1 MDTAMEKQIRW
12 GVLSTAKIGLKAV
25 IPAIGRSRNGVVAA
39 LASRSL
45 QSARDAAATAGIPL
59 AFGSYEDLLDSRD
72 VDAVYIPLPNALHKE
87 WTIRAAEHGKHVLCE
102 KPLALNA
109 GEAKEMIAA
118 AQANHVLLMEAFMYR
133 FHPQFAKLRTLIA
146 DGTIGELRVIRS
158 AFGFGLQDSHN
169 IRLNPELG
177 GGALMDVGCYCVHM
191 SRLVAGTEPDEVFA
205 QAVTGATG
213 VDEAMTAILHFP
225 HDVLAHF
232 DCSFRTDY
240 RESLEVQGTA
250 RRVDLARPIK
260 PGFRAAEIYMR
271 YDETNEAAPRSAL
284 ITAAAANHYRLMVE
298 YFAGAAIEGRTLNA
312 ETRDALCNMRVVDA
326 LYESARTGRQVAVP
340 Q

>member
-1 MDTAMEKQIRW
+1 MASWPPWPAARSNPPGTPLPPRAFHWHLARTRTC
-12 GVLSTAKIGLKAV
+12 ST
-25 IPAIGRSRNGVVAA
+25 R
-39 LASRSL
+39 
-45 QSARDAAATAGIPL
+45 ATW
-59 AFGSYEDLLDSRD
+59 
-72 VDAVYIPLPNALHKE
+72 DAVYIPLPNALHKE

-158 AFGFGLQDSHN
+158 AFGFGLNDSHN

-177 GGALMDVGCYCVHM
+177 GGALLDVGCYCVHM

-240 RESLEVQGTA
+240 RESLEVQGTRSPRGSGA
-250 RRVDLARPIK
+250 PDQTRFSRGRDL
-260 PGFRAAEIYMR
+260 Y
-271 YDETNEAAPRSAL
+271 AL
-284 ITAAAANHYRLMVE
+284 
-298 YFAGAAIEGRTLNA
+298 
-312 ETRDALCNMRVVDA
+312 
-326 LYESARTGRQVAVP
+326 
-340 Q
+340 